1 MKSAISKE
9 KASHYIHLAVWAVI
23 QIVIWNIP
31 PAGALTETGVHTMAA
46 FIGLIYGL
54 CFVKQYAIPC
64 LMCPLIM
71 TF

>member
-46 FIGLIYGL
+46 FIGLI
-54 CFVKQYAIPC
+54 
-64 LMCPLIM
+64 
-71 TF
+71 